1 MLAKHQVSRWC
12 NNMAFLS
19 AAIGSPEK
27 SNWGRNT
34 QYAACISPLLEALGW
49 RGNSELVV
57 EAMPHFKTTMDQL
70 DFRSA
75 LANLH
80 YESKS
85 QKAILSDI
93 DPRLFPCL
101 FDGEKGS
108 VKVLLSADKEGTQIF
123 DAQHQEYV
131 TLNKK
136 SDLKE
141 TGTVFFF
148 NATPREQIGQWNSGQ
163 NWFRAVL
170 GRFMPLIRRILM
182 MTFFLNLLA
191 LATPLFIMAVYDMVI
206 GSSSV
211 QTLGY
216 LTIGVGIA
224 IFCDIILRLMRGTM
238 LAYIGARLDYIVGS
252 TVLQKILS
260 LPVTQTERTSL
271 GSKIARFREFDM
283 IREFFIGP
291 MALAFLELPFIFVFL
306 IAIGLIGGPLALIPI
321 GMLVIYALAGFF
333 ILPVIQRK
341 TTDDL
346 THTASKGAFVTECFN
361 TMRTIKQLGAE
372 EIWLERFRDI
382 SVGNALSGMRNSLQ
396 GAVAQTFAH
405 VIMVSAG
412 VLTLTFGISRV
423 FENEMTVGALV
434 ATMALVWRLLAPSQT
449 LFLALTKL
457 NQIGISVNRLNQLFT
472 LPSEINPYASSRLK
486 EFKGR
491 ITYSRVSFR
500 YLPDQDPAVMGLD
513 LQIAP
518 GEVIAIAGANS
529 SGKSTVIKLLT
540 GLYQPQVGRISI
552 DGIDIRQIDPI
563 ELRKSIGYMPQYSE
577 LFHGTIR
584 QNLLLS
590 SSTASEEQIQ
600 EACQW
605 ANLTEDIDRL
615 PEKFDT
621 RIGDQMLQH
630 LPAGFQQRLNMARAF
645 LSNAKIMI
653 FDEPGNTLDEE
664 GDRAFLE
671 AVDKMRGKA
680 TVLIVTHRPSH
691 MRAADRVVLMN
702 RGMVQTIG
710 PAATVI
716 PLIFEGV

>member
-1 MLAKHQVSRWC
+1 
-12 NNMAFLS
+12 MAFLN
-19 AAIGSPEK
+19 AAIGTPENQ
-27 SNWGRNT
+27 NWGCST
-34 QYAACISPLLEALGW
+34 QYAACISPLLHALGW
-49 RGNSELVV
+49 RGDSKQVV
-57 EAMPHFKTTMDQL
+57 EAMPHFKSTMDLL
-70 DFRSA
+70 DFRSV

-80 YESKS
+80 YDSNAHRAS
-85 QKAILSDI
+85 LSDI
-93 DPRLFPCL
+93 DQRLFPCL
-101 FDGEKGS
+101 FDADNGS
-108 VKVLLSADKEGTQIF
+108 VKVLISADEEGIHTF
-123 DAQHQEYV
+123 DSEFQEYAI
-131 TLNKK
+131 LEDEK
-136 SDLKE
+136 DLKE

-148 NATPREQIGQWNSGQ
+148 SATPRERIGQWNSGR
-163 NWFRAVL
+163 NWFRAVF

-191 LATPLFIMAVYDMVI
+191 LATPLFIMSVYDKVI
-206 GSSSV
+206 GSSSI

-216 LTIGVGIA
+216 LTIGVGMA

-238 LAYIGARLDYIVGS
+238 LAYIGARLDYIIGS

-260 LPVTQTERTSL
+260 LPITQNERTSL

-291 MALAFLELPFIFVFL
+291 MALAFLEMPFIFIFL
-306 IAIGLIGGPLALIPI
+306 IAIGLIGGPLVLIPLF
-321 GMLVIYALAGFF
+321 MLVLYALAGFF
-333 ILPVIQRK
+333 ILPIIQRN
-341 TTDDL
+341 TNNDL
-346 THTASKGAFVTECFN
+346 TQTASKGAFVTECFN

-372 EIWLERFRDI
+372 EIWLERYRDI
-382 SVGNALSGMRNSLQ
+382 SVGNALSGMKSSMHA
-396 GAVAQTFAH
+396 AVAQTFAH
-405 VIMVSAG
+405 IIMVCAG

-423 FENEMTVGALV
+423 FEAEMTVGALV

-457 NQIGISVNRLNQLFT
+457 NQIGISVKRLNQLFT

-486 EFKGR
+486 EFKGH

-500 YLPDQDPAVMGLD
+500 YLPEQDPAVMGVD

-518 GEVIAIAGANS
+518 GEVIAIVGANS
-529 SGKSTVIKLLT
+529 SGKSTVVKLLT
-540 GLYQPQVGRISI
+540 GLYQPQVGRIAI

-563 ELRKSIGYMPQYSE
+563 ELRKSIGYMPQYTE

-590 SSTASEEQIQ
+590 SSTASEEQIL
-600 EACQW
+600 EACSW
-605 ANLTEDIDRL
+605 ANLADDIDQL
-615 PEKFDT
+615 PEKLDT

-664 GDRAFLE
+664 GDLAFLN
-671 AVDKMRGKA
+671 AVDKMRGRA

-702 RGMVQTIG
+702 RGVVQTVG
-710 PAATVI
+710 PASTII
-716 PLIFEGV
+716 PLVFGGK